1 MLFLWPSYPCCHC
14 ANNLGWS
21 EFAFTDCEGFCAVG
35 WLPHTCLA
43 NLLLDCMAEPLF
55 QLSYGVLDILRSLLR
70 HKRLCTGST
79 NPNPWWGELSMYH
92 TSFISFTVIHS
103 RRVNLKDGPLLEARY
118 CIACI
123 LHCAIVIDWLTC
135 HYMPVL
141 SLVIQI
147 SPGSQ
152 DILSQHYPRFVLSHH
167 HPFPWLFSDDISLL
181 MTSVA

>member
-14 ANNLGWS
+14 ANNFGWS

-35 WLPHTCLA
+35 WWPHTCLA

-79 NPNPWWGELSMYH
+79 DPNPWGGELSMCH

-103 RRVNLKDGPLLEARY
+103 RRVNLKHGPLLEARY

-135 HYMPVL
+135 HLPAGSPLCDTDITRL
-141 SLVIQI
+141 SGYII
-147 SPGSQ
+147 SALPQ
-152 DILSQHYPRFVLSHH
+152 VCALSSSPFSLTVFRRYLS
-167 HPFPWLFSDDISLL
+167 SYD
-181 MTSVA
+181 